1 MANSIVSQGSTAI
14 MTLEGDVD
22 INTTGDLRDQMSA
35 IGSGTQ
41 QISVQAGHV
50 TYIDSSGIAL
60 LLLAKQTAEKFGAG
74 FSIDSISAEVV
85 KVIQLAKLDA
95 VLPVRAASTQSAPN
109 QQSGSGP
116 ADNQGDFS
124 DIFD

>member
-22 INTTGDLRDQMSA
+22 INTTGDLRNQMSA
-35 IGSGTQ
+35 ISSGTQ
-41 QISVQAGHV
+41 QVSVQAGHV
-50 TYIDSSGIAL
+50 TYIDSSGVAL
-60 LLLAKQTAEKFGAG
+60 LLLAKQTAEKFGAR
-74 FSIDSISAEVV
+74 FSIDSVSAEVV

-95 VLPVRAASTQSAPN
+95 VLPVSAASTQSQPN
-109 QQSGSGP
+109 QQQSGGP
-116 ADNQGDFS
+116 AADQGDFS